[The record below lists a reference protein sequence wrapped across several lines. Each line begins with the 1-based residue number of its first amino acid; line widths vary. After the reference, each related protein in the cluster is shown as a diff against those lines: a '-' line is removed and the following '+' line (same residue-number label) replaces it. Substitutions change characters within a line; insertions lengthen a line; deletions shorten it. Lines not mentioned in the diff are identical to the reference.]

1 MVSLLAVTN
10 HMSFLQHCGIVCG
23 GSGLKVQTLKTKLV
37 PWRMVG
43 FHVAHKVG
51 IEQEGEG

>member
-10 HMSFLQHCGIVCG
+10 HMSFLQHCSIVCG
-23 GSGLKVQTLKTKLV
+23 GSALKVQTLKMKLV
-37 PWRMVG
+37 LRRTVG
-43 FHVAHKVG
+43 SHVAHKVG